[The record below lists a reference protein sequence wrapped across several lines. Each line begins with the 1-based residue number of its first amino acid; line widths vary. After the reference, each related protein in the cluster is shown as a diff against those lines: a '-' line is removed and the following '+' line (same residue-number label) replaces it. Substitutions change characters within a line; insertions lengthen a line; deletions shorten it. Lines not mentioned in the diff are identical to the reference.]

1 MIVKMSARVLNLVD
15 FRKFNEGVTEAKVKK
30 EVEAMKRAYLTTE
43 EEGILQP
50 EKETELISGLKLQYS
65 RLRLR
70 NMQRNKDL
78 EQLQVSLNALKASN
92 TQAFAHL
99 QESPHITSLK
109 TTLAHTESAASE
121 EVLLT
126 EQLLSLLQNT
136 KQASVSEV
144 LSCKPAAS

>member
-1 MIVKMSARVLNLVD
+1 MSARVLGLVD
-15 FRKFNEGVTEAKVKK
+15 FRKFNEGVTDAKVKK
-30 EVEAMKRAYLTTE
+30 EVESMKSAFLTTNE
-43 EEGILQP
+43 EESLQP
-50 EKETELISGLKLQYS
+50 VKETEVISGLKLQYS
-65 RLRLR
+65 RLKQR

-92 TQAFAHL
+92 TQAFEHL

-109 TTLAHTESAASE
+109 TTLVHTEFTANQEA
-121 EVLLT
+121 LLT
-126 EQLLSLLQNT
+126 QQLLSLLQRT